1 MLSRSLPVLV
11 AMLVLSLYAVEPAFA
26 HDKAEGTVVK
36 AGDGKLTAKG
46 KGGMEHTHDVAK
58 QATVT
63 LDGKPA
69 KLEDLKEGFH
79 VVVMFGEKHVITK
92 IDAHSKPK

>member
-1 MLSRSLPVLV
+1 MLSRSLPFLLASLVLV
-11 AMLVLSLYAVEPAFA
+11 LYAVEPAYA
-26 HDKAEGTVVK
+26 HEKAEGTVVK
-36 AGDGKLTAKG
+36 AGEGKLTAKAND
-46 KGGMEHTHDVAK
+46 KEHTHDVAK
-58 QATVT
+58 DAIVT

-92 IDAHSKPK
+92 IDAHSKAK

>member
-1 MLSRSLPVLV
+1 MLSRSLPFLL
-11 AMLVLSLYAVEPAFA
+11 AMLALVLYAVEPAYA

-36 AGDGKLTAKG
+36 AGEGKLTAKG
-46 KGGMEHTHDVAK
+46 KNQEHTHDVAK
-58 QATVT
+58 EATVT

-92 IDAHSKPK
+92 IEAHSKAK